1 MTPNLKDLHPYPFEK
16 LAQLK
21 LGIVPPANKPHI
33 ALSMGEPTHTT
44 PHLIQE
50 ALLTHL
56 HGLANY
62 PTTKGIPELRLAIAE
77 WISRRF
83 QIPADAVNPETQIL
97 PVNGTREALFSFAQC
112 LIDPTM
118 AAPVP
123 DRLAAGTPPLAIKP
137 IVIMPNPFYQIYE
150 GAALLAGAEP
160 YFLNT
165 LEESGYLP
173 DFDAVPDEIWQ
184 RCQLIYICSPGNP
197 TGSVLDQAS
206 HEKLLNLA
214 EKYDFVIASDECY
227 TEIYDD
233 ESNPP
238 PGLLQTA
245 YNMGNKTFK
254 RCVIFHSLSKRSN
267 APGLRSGFVAGD
279 AELLKHYFQYRTY
292 HGCAM
297 PLPTQHAS
305 IQAWQDERHVIENR
319 RLYREKFAAFIDIL
333 GDVCTVSQPPA
344 SFYVWLKVPLTPPL
358 SMGEAEGWGISDTEF
373 AQQLFAQQNI
383 TVLPGSYLSRDFD
396 GINPGLNHVR
406 IALVVPLDECIEA
419 AQRIKNFLH
428 SL

>member
-1 MTPNLKDLHPYPFEK
+1 MNPNLKYLHPYPFEK

-21 LGIVPPANKPHI
+21 SGITPPAKLPHI
-33 ALSMGEPTHTT
+33 ALSMGEPTHAT

-56 HGLANY
+56 HGLASY
-62 PTTKGIPELRLAIAE
+62 PTTKGIPELRQVIAT

-83 QIPADAVNPETQIL
+83 QIPADGINPETQVL

-112 LIDPTM
+112 MIDSTD
-118 AAPVP
+118 AV
-123 DRLAAGTPPLAIKP
+123 P

-165 LEESGYLP
+165 LEDSGYAP
-173 DFDAVPDEIWQ
+173 DFDAVPNDIWQ

-197 TGSVLDQAS
+197 TGSVMDETSQQ
-206 HEKLLNLA
+206 KLLNLS
-214 EKYDFVIASDECY
+214 EKHDFVIASDECY
-227 TEIYDD
+227 SELYDD

-238 PGLLQTA
+238 QGLLQTA
-245 YNMGNKTFK
+245 YAMGNTDFK

-279 AELLKHYFQYRTY
+279 AEILKHYFQYRTY

-305 IQAWQDERHVIENR
+305 IQAWQDEQHVVENR
-319 RLYREKFAAFIDIL
+319 RLYREKFSAFIEIL
-333 GDVCTVSQPPA
+333 SDVCTIVKPPA
-344 SFYVWLKVPLTPPL
+344 SFYVWLKTPIL
-358 SMGEAEGWGISDTEF
+358 DTEF

-383 TVLPGSYLSRDFD
+383 TVLPGSYLSRDFN

-406 IALVVPLDECIEA
+406 IALVAPLHECIEA
-419 AQRIKNFLH
+419 AQRIKTFLN

>member
-1 MTPNLKDLHPYPFEK
+1 MNPNLKHLHPYPFEK

-21 LGIVPPANKPHI
+21 AGITPPAKLPHI
-33 ALSMGEPTHTT
+33 ALSMGEPTHAT

-62 PTTKGIPELRLAIAE
+62 PTTKGIPELRQTIAT

-83 QIPADAVNPETQIL
+83 QIPKAFINPETQVL

-112 LIDPTM
+112 LIN
-118 AAPVP
+118 AADKTPV
-123 DRLAAGTPPLAIKP
+123 
-137 IVIMPNPFYQIYE
+137 VIMPNPFYQIYE

-165 LEESGYLP
+165 LENSSYLP
-173 DFDAVPDEIWQ
+173 DFDAVPDDIWQ

-197 TGSVLDQAS
+197 TGSVMDQAS
-206 HEKLLNLA
+206 QQQLLKLA
-214 EKYDFVIASDECY
+214 EQHDFVIASDECY
-227 TEIYDD
+227 SELYDD
-233 ESNPP
+233 EGNPP
-238 PGLLQTA
+238 VGLLQAA
-245 YNMGNKTFK
+245 YNMGNTDFK

-279 AELLKHYFQYRTY
+279 AELLQHYFQYRTY

-297 PLPTQHAS
+297 PLPAQHAS
-305 IQAWQDERHVIENR
+305 IEAWQDEQHVVENR
-319 RLYREKFAAFIDIL
+319 RLYREKFSAFIEIL
-333 GDVCTVSQPPA
+333 SDVCTITKPPA
-344 SFYVWLKVPLTPPL
+344 SFYIWLKIPQPSDSLFKK
-358 SMGEAEGWGISDTEF
+358 GGAREISDTEF

-383 TVLPGSYLSRDFD
+383 TVLPGSYLSRDFN

-406 IALVVPLDECIEA
+406 IALVAPLHECIEA
-419 AQRIKNFLH
+419 AQRIKFFLN